1 MSDGEWHQNR
11 GIRSELETQ
20 EAAERRGAGWWFLS
34 SGQAEDQIPGGQF
47 QGGGVGQ
54 RGGRF
59 GGGVQ
64 SAGGR
69 SSVQFS
75 CSVVSDSLWSHVLQ
89 QARLP
94 CLSST
99 LRVYSN
105 SCPSSWWCHPTIS
118 PSVVPFSSCLQSS
131 PASGSFPVSHFFA
144 SGGQR
149 IGVSA
154 SASVLPMNIKD
165 WFPLGLTDWIPLQFK
180 GLSKASSPT
189 SQFKSINSLV
199 LSFLYSPTL
208 TSIHDYWKNH
218 SFD

>member
-118 PSVVPFSSCLQSS
+118 SSVVPFSSCPQSL
-131 PASGSFPVSHFFA
+131 PAPVFSNESTLHMRWPKYWSFSFSIIPKNTQGCFRKGRGTRDQIA
-144 SGGQR
+144 
-149 IGVSA
+149 
-154 SASVLPMNIKD
+154 NIC
-165 WFPLGLTDWIPLQFK
+165 
-180 GLSKASSPT
+180 
-189 SQFKSINSLV
+189 
-199 LSFLYSPTL
+199 
-208 TSIHDYWKNH
+208 
-218 SFD
+218 